1 MINHHSKIIILKP
14 NYFIKNNVKLVIDI
28 LLINNFILFPGIIL
42 PINIREKKVIS
53 HLYYKI
59 YKRNKYL
66 GLLNVKNV
74 YNNYD
79 IKNIYKIGIITS
91 IIKIFKM
98 PDYSITIVL
107 QGVQRFKIIKKKII
121 PIYINILYKSNV
133 LALKEKKFSSKDK
146 DYYGYLNSLKENSIK
161 IIKFNNYINKDII
174 YTINYI
180 KNIYLLIFLIIIH
193 FKFDTKINQ
202 IILKE
207 NSIKKRCKILLK
219 FLLFEIKK
227 NEISL
232 EINNKV
238 KNDISKQQIEY
249 FLNQQIKAI
258 QDKLGYNYNNEID
271 NLIKI
276 YKKKIKKLS
285 KDAKKKFNNELLK
298 LKKINPQIPEY
309 SIIKNYLDF
318 LLNLPWKKYSKDNF
332 NLKEAINILN
342 NNHYGLKRIKNRIL
356 EYLSILKLKKNIK
369 SPILCFMGPP
379 GVGKTS
385 LGKSISKVLSR
396 KYIRMSLG
404 GIHDESEIR
413 GHRKTYIGAMPGRIL
428 QLINKVGTSNPV
440 FILDEIDKI
449 GIGGYNGDPAYAM
462 LEVLDPEQNKS
473 FYDNFLEIGYDLSKI
488 LFIATANDL
497 NNINNALL
505 DRMEIINI
513 SGYTIEEKIK
523 ISKKFLLPKLIKR
536 NGLKKIKFN
545 IKNKNIENII
555 INYTYESGIRNLERC
570 IDKIFRYIAKN
581 IVMHKKY
588 ITNINNKLIY
598 KILGP
603 NYSIN
608 KYEKIKN
615 PGVSIGL
622 AWTGMGGDIIYIES
636 SLLKK
641 GKGNISITGNV
652 GKIMKESII
661 IAIKYIRSN
670 YKKFKI
676 NINLF
681 STYDLHIHVPEG
693 AIPKD
698 GPSAGIAILT
708 SLISTY
714 TNIKLKNNMA
724 MTGEITL
731 RGRVLPVGGIKEKI
745 LAAKRSYIK
754 YIILPRTNKKNV
766 KAINKKYLIG
776 LKFYFINY
784 MDKIIDIA
792 FSKKT

>member
-14 NYFIKNNVKLVIDI
+14 NYTIKKNVEFVLDI
-28 LLINNFILFPGIIL
+28 LLINNYILFPGIIL
-42 PINIREKKVIS
+42 PINIIKKKVI
-53 HLYYKI
+53 HYIYYNI
-59 YKRNKYL
+59 YKKNKCL
-66 GLLNVKNV
+66 GLLNVKNI
-74 YNNYD
+74 YKKNYD
-79 IKNIYKIGIITS
+79 IYNIYKIGIITN

-98 PDYSITIVL
+98 PDYSITIIL
-107 QGVQRFKIIKKKII
+107 QGLQRFKIKEKKII
-121 PIYINILYKSNV
+121 QIYKNILYKSKV
-133 LALKEKKFSSKDK
+133 LTLKEKKFLSKK
-146 DYYGYLNSLKENSIK
+146 KEYYGYLNTLKRISIK
-161 IIKFNNYINKDII
+161 IINFNNYINKDII

-180 KNIYLLIFLIIIH
+180 NNISLLIFLILIH
-193 FKFDTKINQ
+193 FKFDTKKNQ

-219 FLLFEIKK
+219 FLLFEVKK
-227 NEISL
+227 NEISN
-232 EINNKV
+232 EIQNKV

-258 QDKLGYNYNNEID
+258 QEKLGYNSNYEIN

-276 YKKKIKKLS
+276 YKKKRGKLS
-285 KDAKKKFNNELLK
+285 IDAKKKFNYELLR
-298 LKKINPQIPEY
+298 LKKINSQIPEY

-318 LLNLPWKKYSKDNF
+318 LLNLPWKKYTKDNF
-332 NLKEAINILN
+332 NFKKAINILN
-342 NNHYGLKRIKNRIL
+342 KNHYGLSKIKNRIL
-356 EYLSILKLKKNIK
+356 EFLSVLKLKNYIK

-396 KYIRMSLG
+396 KYIRISLG

-428 QLINKVGTSNPV
+428 QFINKVGTSNPV
-440 FILDEIDKI
+440 FVLDEIDKI
-449 GIGGYNGDPAYAM
+449 GIGGYNGDPASAM

-513 SGYTIEEKIK
+513 SGYTIEEKIE
-523 ISKKFLLPKLIKR
+523 ITKKFLLPKLIKK
-536 NGLKKIKFN
+536 NGLKIKNNFN
-545 IKNKNIENII
+545 IKRKYIKKII

-581 IVMHKKY
+581 IVMHNKY

-608 KYEKIKN
+608 KYEKIEN

-636 SLLKK
+636 RLLEK
-641 GKGNISITGNV
+641 GKGNVSITGNV

-676 NINLF
+676 DINLF
-681 STYDLHIHVPEG
+681 STYDIHIHVPEG

-698 GPSAGIAILT
+698 GPSAGVAILT

-714 TNIKLKNNMA
+714 TNIKLRNNIA

-731 RGRVLPVGGIKEKI
+731 RGKVLPVGGIKEKI

-754 YIILPRTNKKNV
+754 YIILPKKNKKNV
-766 KAINKKYLIG
+766 KAINNKYLIG
-776 LKFYFINY
+776 LKFYFINS
-784 MDKIIDIA
+784 MDKIINIA
-792 FSKKT
+792 F